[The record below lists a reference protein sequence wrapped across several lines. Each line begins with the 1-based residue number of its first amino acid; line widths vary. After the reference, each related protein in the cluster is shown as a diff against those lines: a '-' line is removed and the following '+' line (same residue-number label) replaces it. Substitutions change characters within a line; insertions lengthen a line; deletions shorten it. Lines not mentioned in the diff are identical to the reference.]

1 MPDVITDAERAAI
14 AAYKG
19 NRDWSDVVTH
29 IPRGVSGY
37 ADQPWNPGNW
47 KVRHGIA
54 KSRFFRERAFVALK
68 AREVAPQ
75 VTPAMTT
82 RQQQYAVM
90 AARQAEV
97 LKMVLEGVIY
107 AEIAAKLGV
116 HVCTVQADVAVMRK
130 AGGFPSILE
139 CVRLR
144 LQRAKS

>member
-1 MPDVITDAERAAI
+1 MPDVITDHERAAI
-14 AAYKG
+14 EAFPE
-19 NRDWSDVVTH
+19 T
-29 IPRGVSGY
+29 
-37 ADQPWNPGNW
+37 WNPGNW
-47 KVRHGIA
+47 RKRHGIA
-54 KSRFFRERAFVALK
+54 KARFFRERAFVALK

-82 RQQQYAVM
+82 RQQQHAVM

-97 LKMVLEGVIY
+97 RELVLEGVIY

-116 HVCTVQADVAVMRK
+116 HVCTVQADVAAMRK